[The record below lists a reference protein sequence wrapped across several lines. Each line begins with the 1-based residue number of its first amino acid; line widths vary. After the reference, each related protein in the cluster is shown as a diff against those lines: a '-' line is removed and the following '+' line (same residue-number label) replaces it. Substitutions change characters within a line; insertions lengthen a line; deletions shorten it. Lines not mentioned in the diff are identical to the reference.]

1 MYIITYIVI
10 FVNIYVHNNVH
21 FYSRMY
27 EKVEFF
33 NHNEKGLIF
42 RPKNNT
48 IHMINVCLLTKHFRT
63 DYGEKK

>member
-1 MYIITYIVI
+1 MAYILV
-10 FVNIYVHNNVH
+10 FVNVYVHNYVH
-21 FYSRMY
+21 YLQSRMY
-27 EKVEFF
+27 KKVEFF